1 MRGDHRRDDHGTP
14 LHLLN
19 TISAAHVAHEDDD
32 PGARL
37 APMWIHDVRLSCASL
52 LLSATAMTPGVAT
65 FGLSGYACEASV
77 SDYPRKTK
85 IARLSPSSSSG
96 FNFPIRVPSRCRGT
110 AVSLSTITLHG
121 ARSPVRVFA
130 GIGSLKVGAGVG
142 SVVKGHTTIESF
154 ASNRSS

>member
-1 MRGDHRRDDHGTP
+1 
-14 LHLLN
+14 
-19 TISAAHVAHEDDD
+19 
-32 PGARL
+32 
-37 APMWIHDVRLSCASL
+37 MWIHDVRL
-52 LLSATAMTPGVAT
+52 PWVAVAECDGDDT
-65 FGLSGYACEASV
+65 RGCDVRLDGYACEASV